1 MENDESCFRE
11 RKNSIT
17 ISEQDLKDL
26 VECTVC
32 LEIPN
37 HTPIYQ
43 CPRHGSLKYISNFKK
58 NAPCKILYIFDLSNL
73 VFLLSNIFL
82 NIFFWKLDWY

>member
-37 HTPIYQ
+37 HTPIFQ
-43 CPRHGSLKYISNFKK
+43 CPRHGSLIYLHIKLQKK
-58 NAPCKILYIFDLSNL
+58 KKKCSE
-73 VFLLSNIFL
+73 
-82 NIFFWKLDWY
+82 